1 MSDQA
6 TGSSAPS
13 ETVQATAPPAG
24 ATTTAP
30 PAPGP
35 AADGAGDWTVTVT
48 DRVESVVGTIRDK
61 TTVPITKVSR
71 IVVFGLIVA
80 VGGITALLLVIV
92 AALRIAD
99 AYLPFA
105 PLGRRVW
112 VSYVA
117 LGAIFLLAGAFCW
130 SKRSPRSPQE
140 AS

>member
-1 MSDQA
+1 
-6 TGSSAPS
+6 
-13 ETVQATAPPAG
+13 
-24 ATTTAP
+24 
-30 PAPGP
+30 
-35 AADGAGDWTVTVT
+35 VTVT